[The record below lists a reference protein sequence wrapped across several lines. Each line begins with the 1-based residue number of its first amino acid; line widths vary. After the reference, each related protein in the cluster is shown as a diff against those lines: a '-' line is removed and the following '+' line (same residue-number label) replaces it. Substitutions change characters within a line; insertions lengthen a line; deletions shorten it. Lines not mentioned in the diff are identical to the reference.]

1 MKNIVIITPVY
12 NDWDS
17 FTKLIDEINKVISRF
32 KDISFNLI
40 AVNDGSDEKVPLIS
54 LPSNIKAIEI
64 LNMKINQGHAI
75 SLSLIHISEP
85 TRR

>member
-40 AVNDGSDEKVPLIS
+40 AVND
-54 LPSNIKAIEI
+54 
-64 LNMKINQGHAI
+64 
-75 SLSLIHISEP
+75 LSLIHISEP
-85 TRR
+85 TRPY